1 MKICVMGIGYVGA
14 VTSACLCESNHKV
27 IAVDIDPTK
36 VNMINNGQSPFFEK
50 GLDALIKTHIESQNL
65 SATTDLN
72 LAVQNSDIIII
83 CVGTPSNADGS
94 LDLSYVQN
102 VCQDV
107 GASIKKTNDYKTIIM
122 RSTVLPGSCE
132 NICIPIIEEY
142 SDKKVNEGF
151 GFGFNPEFLREG
163 SAIQDYFEPPKIV
176 VGTQDSKTSDII
188 FSLYKNIEAPHV
200 QTDIKI
206 SEGVKYAD
214 NVWHAVKIGFANEI
228 GNILSDSGIDSHKVM
243 EIFCKDKKLN
253 ISNAYL
259 KPGFAYGGSCLPKD
273 LRAIR
278 ALGHSLSLKTPIF
291 DALESAND
299 NQVSRAFDKIIK
311 LNPKR
316 ILLLGLSFKAGTD
329 DTRESP
335 LLTLADKILN
345 KKVTFDIYD
354 PYVKAESLREK
365 SKIANRLINQYDI
378 NDYDLIIIGN
388 SNPEFLNI
396 VKQAQSQNINVFDLV
411 RLSPEIEKQDGY
423 YGLCW

>member
-1 MKICVMGIGYVGA
+1 MGIGYVGA